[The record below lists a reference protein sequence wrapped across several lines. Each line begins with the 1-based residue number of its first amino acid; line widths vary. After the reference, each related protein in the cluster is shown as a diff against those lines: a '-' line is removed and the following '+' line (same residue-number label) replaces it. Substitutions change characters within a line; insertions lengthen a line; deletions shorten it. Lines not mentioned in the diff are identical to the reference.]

1 MPHLRKIAKEI
12 KNASAQDEFMSSL
25 PHYYYEENAIHAYL
39 ICSLEGSRCTE
50 ELDRFL
56 PFVDNWGICDS
67 LRPSPQN
74 INLDLIYKW
83 LESSHIYTARFAIE
97 MMMLHYLGEKFSC
110 DMPERIASLKNGDYY
125 LDMMI
130 AWYFA
135 TALFVRYEDIIP
147 YLKEHRLGVW
157 IHNKTISKACESR
170 RITKEK
176 KEYLKILRRKVN

>member
-1 MPHLRKIAKEI
+1 M
-12 KNASAQDEFMSSL
+12 
-25 PHYYYEENAIHAYL
+25 
-39 ICSLEGSRCTE
+39 
-50 ELDRFL
+50 RFT
-56 PFVDNWGICDS
+56 S
-67 LRPSPQN
+67 PSPQN

-176 KEYLKILRRKVN
+176 KEYLKILRRKAN